1 MGGDLEMAKKSV
13 VVLLALFFS
22 LAGLCLAQ
30 FTVINGSVNTL
41 SGWDGTIVE
50 GRENGAFQGTV
61 VYQAAINSSNDEDTG
76 SGSALFTADASL
88 CSFTQQLGINAEGQT
103 LTIYADI
110 AWDGD
115 WDYIYFGFYEDNVF
129 DRIEGASIDITQEVP
144 ADTDGTLDD
153 FHTVM
158 ATGPLTT
165 TGNPVRV
172 FFGTSCDPYTGGALT
187 IGTSSFAVDRVSTAP
202 PGPTPT
208 PTPVPA
214 SAINWFF
221 YE

>member
-1 MGGDLEMAKKSV
+1 MAKKSF

-22 LAGLCLAQ
+22 PAGLCLAQ
-30 FTVINGSVNTL
+30 FTVINGSINTL
-41 SGWDGTIVE
+41 SCWDGTTVE
-50 GRENGAFQGTV
+50 GRASQVFQGTV
-61 VYQAAINSSNDEDTG
+61 VYQAAINSPNDEDTG
-76 SGSALFTADASL
+76 SGSALFTGDALFCSL
-88 CSFTQQLGINAEGQT
+88 TQQLGINAEGQT

-115 WDYIYFGFYEDNVF
+115 WDYIYFGFYEEGVN
-129 DRIEGASIDITQEVP
+129 DRMLDASIDITLEVP

-172 FFGTSCDPYTGGALT
+172 FFGSSCTPYTGGPIT
-187 IGTSSFAVDRVSTAP
+187 FGTSSFAVDRVSTTP

-208 PTPVPA
+208 PTPIPA

>member
-1 MGGDLEMAKKSV
+1 MAKKSFI
-13 VVLLALFFS
+13 VLLALFFS
-22 LAGLCLAQ
+22 LAGLCQAQ

-41 SGWDGTIVE
+41 SGWDGTTVE
-50 GRENGAFQGTV
+50 GRASQVYQGTV
-61 VYQAAINSSNDEDTG
+61 VYQAAINSPNDEDTG
-76 SGSALFTADASL
+76 SGSALFIAGDLYCSL
-88 CSFTQQLGINAEGQT
+88 TQQLGINAEGQT

-115 WDYIYFGFYEDNVF
+115 WDYIYFGFYEENAN
-129 DRIEGASIDITQEVP
+129 DRIVDASIDITLEVP

-172 FFGTSCDPYTGGALT
+172 YFGTSCTPWSGGPLT
-187 IGTSSFAVDRVSTAP
+187 IGTSSFAIDRVSTAP

-208 PTPVPA
+208 PTPLPA
-214 SAINWFF
+214 SATNWFF